1 MYNSNEYLGLLSD
14 LNTFL
19 IFGFV
24 VAYLILLSCIYT
36 YANRLG
42 RDGGVWVF
50 FSLLFSPLLGAL
62 ALWLKGETDE
72 HRKERLVQERKWIMS
87 VSNDMKELQHVISSL
102 PEEKEVFADT
112 KDVNSEEKDN
122 GQVDTSK
129 IVMIF
134 VAFIVLLMIVMFLA
148 FL

>member
-1 MYNSNEYLGLLSD
+1 MGVFLS
-14 LNTFL
+14 
-19 IFGFV
+19 
-24 VAYLILLSCIYT
+24 S
-36 YANRLG
+36 
-42 RDGGVWVF
+42 
-50 FSLLFSPLLGAL
+50 FSPLLGAL

-102 PEEKEVFADT
+102 PQEKEVFADT

-122 GQVDTSK
+122 GEVDTSK